1 MIASMSAASRL
12 ISCAYFARPD
22 VTAAESESSEAASHG
37 TELHAIF
44 AAWLEE
50 APLPP
55 LDLVSESERSRFVDA
70 VVVGFEKCVFAS
82 LDDVRE
88 RIRSGEGAVERPCA
102 VDTRTGRA
110 RWLSIERRGYA
121 DAGLDLFELPGTFD
135 AVSLSGDGRSAVVL
149 ELKTGRQDGLDTSR
163 ENSQLRAQCLA
174 ACGLFGVEE
183 AEGTIIHWDGE
194 RLFVH
199 AHAFEASELRAWGRY
214 AIAPRLE
221 RATLRRAVPE
231 PGEGCRW
238 CPAAAACPG
247 LLQSIDPGVPADAV
261 EGLRRLATAKIA
273 CDELDKRLRATADLE
288 GGIRDGDRTWGAN
301 VTRRKEVDDARARR
315 VLEALGADVVASC
328 EERKLTPKSID
339 DGLAMLR
346 ADEAASARAE
356 LERAGALSV
365 KEVQTYRWT
374 KSR

>member
-12 ISCAYFARPD
+12 SLCAYFARPD
-22 VTAAESESSEAASHG
+22 VNAAEAESSAAANHG

-44 AAWLEE
+44 AAMLEE
-50 APLPP
+50 TAFPA
-55 LDLVSESERSRFVDA
+55 LDLVSEDERARFLDA
-70 VVVGFEKCVFAS
+70 VVGAFGRSIFAS
-82 LDDVRE
+82 LEDVRD
-88 RIRSGEGAVERPCA
+88 RIRAGEGAVERPCA
-102 VDTRTGRA
+102 CDTKTGRA

-135 AVSLSGDGRSAVVL
+135 AVALSGDGRAAVVL

-174 ACGLFGVEE
+174 ACGLLGVEE
-183 AEGTIIHWDGE
+183 AEGVIVHWDGD

-221 RATLRRAVPE
+221 RAAYRRAVPE
-231 PGEGCRW
+231 PGEGCKW
-238 CPAAAACPG
+238 CPAAATCPG
-247 LLQSIDPGVPADAV
+247 LLQSIDPGEPADAV

-339 DGLAMLR
+339 DGLSMLR
-346 ADEAASARAE
+346 ADEAAAARAE
-356 LERAGALSV
+356 LERAGALST